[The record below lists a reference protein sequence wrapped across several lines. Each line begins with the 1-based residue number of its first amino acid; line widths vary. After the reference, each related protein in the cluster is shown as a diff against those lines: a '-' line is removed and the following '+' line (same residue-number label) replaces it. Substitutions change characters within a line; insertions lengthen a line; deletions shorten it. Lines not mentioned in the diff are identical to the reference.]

1 VKPIIIALT
10 NAQLSAMEPVFDA
23 ADTMMKAGKP
33 GIMMAQIIGDRMAVH
48 VLDNAQGIAYQKLV
62 GVRDEWIG
70 KTMKE
75 TEAGK

>member
-1 VKPIIIALT
+1 MKPIIISLT
-10 NAQLSAMEPVFDA
+10 NAQLYAMEPVFDA
-23 ADTMMKAGKP
+23 ADTMARNGKP

-48 VLDNAQGIAYQKLV
+48 VLDNAQGIAYQKLI
-62 GVRDEWIG
+62 GVPEKWIG